1 MKETAASI
9 GRLIQAAQRD
19 DASEKRTDLFD
30 RYMGEPYGDE
40 VEGRS
45 SFISTDVSDAVEAIL
60 PDILDVF
67 TSAEGLVEFLPVG
80 PEDEEAA
87 RQETEVVEHIFWQ
100 KNRGFE
106 ILYTWFK
113 EALIQQNAYVK
124 RGWDDRERVEIEEYE
139 ELTGEELAQIIQGK
153 ASKGIEYEIEELDGG
168 DADEMGMPTPIRAK
182 IRCVSREKR
191 YVIEAI
197 PQEEFFVSPRWNS
210 VSLEG
215 VPCCGQKQR
224 IERGELLRMG
234 FSEESVEKA
243 TSKEVDEYQTA
254 SRFDTRDAFEGDD
267 DRGDDKSTQEVTV
280 YEAYC
285 RVDIND
291 DGRAELVRAWA
302 SGDGSTLL
310 QWEGGRDAVDEVS
323 CIPYSCLTPYIVPH
337 RHVGRSVAELVD
349 DIQKVKTVLFRH
361 TLDNVYAI
369 NYARPHVDETLIGP
383 NTLTDLANP
392 AHGAPVRTGGALVE
406 YQRPPSVIDTTL
418 PIIAQMDD
426 LKEMRTGATRYNQGL
441 DANSLNKTSSGIT
454 KIMNASQKKT
464 LLVARTFAETGM
476 RDLFLGIHRDLRS
489 GPMKELAVKLRGKWV
504 QVNPR
509 LWADRTDMTV
519 TIGGSSR
526 EQRREGLM
534 LLGQLQRELVAG
546 QSRMVD
552 DGKIYNLA
560 GRMLETYG
568 FKGLAEFLNDPAQ
581 LPPEPPAQPDPM
593 LMMQQEQLR
602 IADEQ
607 GKRRDAL
614 AGLKLQMDHQARMQE
629 MALKAQAEE
638 RQALKVAADIQIA
651 GEKHDLDRK
660 ATVMDDDFK
669 RDKLKADA
677 ATGYMRE
684 GEALVQSD
692 PPVDYGNV

>member
-40 VEGRS
+40 IEGRS

-67 TSAEGLVEFLPVG
+67 TSAEGMVEFLPVG

-113 EALIQQNAYVK
+113 EALIQQNSYVK

-139 ELTGEELAQIIQGK
+139 DLTGEELAQIIQGK
-153 ASKGIEYEIEELDGG
+153 IAKGIEYEFEELEGG
-168 DADEMGMPTPIRAK
+168 DVGPDGTPTPINAK
-182 IRCVSREKR
+182 LRCTSREKR

-224 IERGELLRMG
+224 LERGELLRMG

-243 TSKEVDEYQTA
+243 TSKEVEEYQTS
-254 SRFDTRDAFEGDD
+254 SRFDTRDVFEGDD

-310 QWEGGRDAVDEVS
+310 QWADGRDAVDEVS
-323 CIPYSCLTPYIVPH
+323 CLPYSCLTPYIVPH

-383 NTLTDLANP
+383 NTLQDLANP

-441 DANSLNKTSSGIT
+441 DANSLNKTASGINR
-454 KIMNASQKKT
+454 IMNASQKKT
-464 LLVARTFAETGM
+464 LLIARTFAETGM
-476 RDLFLGIHRDLRS
+476 RDLFLGIHRDLRA
-489 GPMKELAVKLRGKWV
+489 GPMKELAVKLRGQWV

-519 TIGGSSR
+519 TIGGNSR

-546 QSRMVD
+546 GSRMVD

-568 FKGLAEFLNDPAQ
+568 FKSLAEFLNDPTRMP
-581 LPPEPPAQPDPM
+581 PPEPAQPDPM
-593 LMMQQEQLR
+593 LLMQQEQLR

-614 AGLKLQMDHQARMQE
+614 AGLKLQLDHQARMQE

-638 RQALKVAADIQIA
+638 RQALKVAADIQNA

-660 ATVMDDDFK
+660 KAVMEDDFK

-684 GEALVQSD
+684 GEAVVQSE